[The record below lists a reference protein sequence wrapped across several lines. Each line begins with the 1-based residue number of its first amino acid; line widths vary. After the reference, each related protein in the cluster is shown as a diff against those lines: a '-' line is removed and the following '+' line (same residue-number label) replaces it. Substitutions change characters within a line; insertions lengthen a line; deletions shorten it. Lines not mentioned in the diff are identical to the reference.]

1 MSTTSGQTSTVCPH
15 LSSAYMNDTHSPLT
29 GPQRAPLSDTQYV
42 VLPLLA
48 LALVVALRPSWPV
61 RIGGVVLHVLWTL
74 NATKYSAG
82 GGYED
87 YLKGSFLGCASL
99 MALYNLVLTD
109 PMMEWRHKSRPDTH
123 PIDLPLWE
131 RVYWV
136 FCAACNNRGLGWSFE
151 VSMTHFAH
159 LQHSILNST
168 ANRYRIYLR
177 CQVISAGI
185 SSNVEAVSLYGT
197 CSSLM
202 SLRRTRG

>member
-1 MSTTSGQTSTVCPH
+1 
-15 LSSAYMNDTHSPLT
+15 MNDTRSSL
-29 GPQRAPLSDTQYV
+29 GQQRPPLSDTQYV
-42 VLPLLA
+42 ILPLLA
-48 LALVVALRPSWPV
+48 LALAVALRPGWPV
-61 RIGGVVLHVLWTL
+61 RIGGVLLHVLCTL

-109 PMMEWRHKSRPDTH
+109 PMMEWRHKSRPNTR

-151 VSMTHFAH
+151 VSGH
-159 LQHSILNST
+159 IL
-168 ANRYRIYLR
+168 L
-177 CQVISAGI
+177 I
-185 SSNVEAVSLYGT
+185 SSTLIRLRTGT
-197 CSSLM
+197 VYTSFAKLSTLALPQTKKPSAHM
-202 SLRRTRG
+202 ELVPR